1 MIKKIIGCM
10 LLAAAA
16 SMASSAVYADV
27 NTCYIDTNKNGS
39 WDSGENYYTSLT
51 DAVKAASSGSVIRM
65 VADETTASES
75 IEINNTITI
84 DGDGHTYTSK
94 KNAFIDASNA
104 NLTLYNINL
113 NNCGWNTIHFT
124 AGGTLKISNSTID
137 NSQGAAIYS
146 NGTLTMTDT
155 IISNCKKSNESGSIM
170 LYGDASISNSTIID
184 STGSGIWA
192 YGSSLTISST
202 VIKDGADTGITHK
215 SGTLTINNSTIS
227 GNKSSGIY
235 SDSSDNIIIDNSKI
249 TDGKA
254 CGLYFNSSATV
265 TATASA
271 FTLNA
276 KGGIRNLGGGKMH
289 LTDCSI
295 DRNRFQSSGDPNE
308 LGGGGFLNGENGLM
322 ILDRCSI
329 TDNLISGTDKGG
341 GGGENKGTLYM
352 NNCTVANNQTH
363 ELGGGLNNSGT
374 AYILNSTFTGNSSL
388 CTDPTRSAEANNGG
402 AIGVFSE
409 GKVYTVNTLFSVNY
423 CMNLSTNEPIPS
435 DIGIYSGSTGTA
447 GTNSNVHIYNCIYNT
462 IAKNNKDTSTADIDS
477 CNSISSGRDIFN
489 TFATGYILKTD
500 GSFNYDT
507 SFERPALTLTEKNKT
522 YAALLKKDSKALTG
536 GCITYFSVINLDN
549 DGIIAGYLNTDNQF
563 KPLNGKVLSDSEAVS
578 EEDAIAEIEE
588 TLGSSADTT
597 DEPSEETPNEET
609 DETIDESEENTE
621 IDTTEDV
628 QEKPADES
636 YEDTA
641 ESDTTDITVT
651 EDYISLYAPTAYD
664 SYKVGIYQNEA
675 SRIDGVVG
683 AIGPEEEN
691 KIYYTI
697 TVKDLENGLVN
708 GASIYGDTH
717 EKDKKITIEAIPNEG
732 YNFKQWKIVKYTT
745 DDNGS
750 RKEASTTYINLS
762 EYTITLDAN
771 YDVTPVFEPGY
782 NVTFSSD
789 PDSGY
794 YTKSGKSEDNNKNKS
809 GIIAFNITA
818 SVETVAQNTTI
829 TEFGMD
835 LSTDSDI
842 SIDTVGVRLSSQIS
856 SLTFSEGTTF
866 KFNATVDEI
875 PYNSFN
881 IPIYYRPYIVIAGTA
896 SDTNNSVENDDDS
909 SDSNSTVSSTN
920 NDGTYTAAEL
930 FHCNVDSNKWLG
942 GDAEHEADISNTSND
957 TSSAK

>member
-16 SMASSAVYADV
+16 GMASSAVYADG
-27 NTCYIDTNKNGS
+27 NTCYIDADNNGS
-39 WDSGENYYTSLT
+39 YNNGDTYYTSLY
-51 DAVKAASSGSVIRM
+51 DAVKAAPSGSVIRM
-65 VADETTASES
+65 IADETTASES

-84 DGDGHTYTSK
+84 DGAGHTYTSEQ
-94 KNAFIDASNA
+94 NAFTDTSNA
-104 NLTLYNINL
+104 NLTLTNINL

-192 YGSSLTISST
+192 DGSSLTISST

-215 SGTLTINNSTIS
+215 KGTLTINNSTIS

-265 TATASA
+265 TATDSA

-276 KGGIRNLGGGKMH
+276 KGGIRNLDGGKMH

-388 CTDPTRSAEANNGG
+388 CTDPYRSAGANNGG
-402 AIGVFSE
+402 AIGVFSN
-409 GKVYTVNTLFSVNY
+409 GQVYAVNTLFSVNY
-423 CMNLSTNEPIPS
+423 CLDLSANITTS

-447 GTNSNVHIYNCIYNT
+447 GTNSNVHVYNCIYNT
-462 IAKNNKDTSTADIDS
+462 IATRSDDTSSVELSDNKDLSNLS
-477 CNSISSGRDIFN
+477 ESGRYIFN
-489 TFATGYILKTD
+489 TFATGYILNTD
-500 GSFNYDT
+500 GSFDYKK
-507 SFERPALTLTEKNKT
+507 SFERPALTLTKNNNT
-522 YAALLKKDSKALTG
+522 YAALLKTDSEALTG
-536 GCITYFSVINLDN
+536 GCITYFSVIDLDN
-549 DGIIAGYLNTDNQF
+549 DGIIAGYLNKDNQF
-563 KPLNGKVLSDSEAVS
+563 KTLNGKVLSDSEAVS

-597 DEPSEETPNEET
+597 DEQSEETPNEET

-664 SYKVGIYQNEA
+664 SYKVVIYQNEA
-675 SRIDGVVG
+675 SRIEGVVG
-683 AIGPEEEN
+683 AIGPEEIA
-691 KIYYTI
+691 KTYYTI
-697 TVKDLENGLVN
+697 TVKDLENGSVN

-717 EKDKKITIEAIPNEG
+717 EENKPVTIEAIPNNG
-732 YNFKQWKIVKYTT
+732 YNFKNWKIVKYTT
-745 DDNGS
+745 DKNGS
-750 RKEASTTYINLS
+750 RTEDSPTYINSS
-762 EYTITLDAN
+762 EYTIKLDAN

-782 NVTFSSD
+782 TVTFSSD

-794 YTKSGKSEDNNKNKS
+794 YTTNGTSEDTNDNKT

-842 SIDTVGVRLSSQIS
+842 SVDTVGVRISSQIS

-875 PYNSFN
+875 PYDSFN
-881 IPIYYRPYIVIAGTA
+881 ILIYYRPYIVIAGTA
-896 SDTNNSVENDDDS
+896 SDTNNSVEDDDS

-942 GDAEHEADISNTSND
+942 GDNEHKGDISND

>member
-16 SMASSAVYADV
+16 GMASSAVYADV

-113 NNCGWNTIHFT
+113 NNCGWNTIYFT
-124 AGGTLKISNSTID
+124 AGGTLEINNSTID
-137 NSQGAAIYS
+137 NSQGTAVYCNTGNLALS
-146 NGTLTMTDT
+146 DVT
-155 IISNCKKSNESGSIM
+155 ISNCQQSGDSCSAVFISNT
-170 LYGDASISNSTIID
+170 DTASIYNCNIIGSKYKGIVNEGNSNLTITKSYISNNGD
-184 STGSGIWA
+184 TGFDNKGSGIVKVEN
-192 YGSSLTISST
+192 T
-202 VIKDGADTGITHK
+202 
-215 SGTLTINNSTIS
+215 
-227 GNKSSGIY
+227 
-235 SDSSDNIIIDNSKI
+235 
-249 TDGKA
+249 
-254 CGLYFNSSATV
+254 
-265 TATASA
+265 A

-276 KGGIRNLGGGKMH
+276 KGGVRNNNNGKMY

-295 DRNRFQSSGDPNE
+295 DRNRIRTSDSNE
-308 LGGGGFLNGENGLM
+308 FGGGGFLNGTNGLM

-329 TDNLISGTDKGG
+329 TDNLISDSFKGG
-341 GGGENKGTLYM
+341 GGGENNGTLYM

-388 CTDPTRSAEANNGG
+388 CTASDRSAGANNGG

-409 GKVYTVNTLFSVNY
+409 GKVYAVNTLFSVNY
-423 CMNLSTNEPIPS
+423 CMDLSTKKPIPS
-435 DIGIYSGSTGTA
+435 DIGVYSGNTNTT
-447 GTNSNVHIYNCIYNT
+447 GTNSNVHVYNCIYNT
-462 IAKNNKDTSTADIDS
+462 IAENNNDTSTFADIDS

-489 TFATGYILKTD
+489 TFATGYILNLD

-507 SFERPALTLTEKNKT
+507 SFERPALTLTENNNT
-522 YAALLKKDSKALTG
+522 YAALLKTDSKALTG
-536 GCITYFSVINLDN
+536 GCTTYFDIYELDN
-549 DGIIAGYLNTDNQF
+549 NKIIAGYLKNGQF
-563 KPLNGKVLSDSEAVS
+563 SSLNGMVLYNGDVVS
-578 EEDAIAEIEE
+578 EESAAASIKE
-588 TLGSSADTT
+588 TLETT
-597 DEPSEETPNEET
+597 DETV
-609 DETIDESEENTE
+609 DESEENTE
-621 IDTTEDV
+621 TDTTEDV
-628 QEKPADES
+628 QEES
-636 YEDTA
+636 DEDTVTA
-641 ESDTTDITVT
+641 DTTEDDQEEPIYESNEEITETDTADITAAEV
-651 EDYISLYAPTAYD
+651 YITLYDRTAYD
-664 SYKVGIYQNEA
+664 IYKVGKYQNEVT
-675 SRIDGVVG
+675 RVVGVVG
-683 AIGPEEEN
+683 AIGPEEET
-691 KIYYTI
+691 KTYYTI
-697 TVKDLENGLVN
+697 TVKGLENGSVN

-717 EKDKKITIEAIPNEG
+717 ESGSFITIEAIPNEG

-750 RKEASTTYINLS
+750 REEAFTTYINLS

-771 YDVTPVFEPGY
+771 YDVSPVFEPGY
-782 NVTFSSD
+782 TVTFSAD

-794 YTKSGKSEDNNKNKS
+794 YTANGTSKVDNETT

-818 SVETVAQNTTI
+818 SIDTVATSATI

-835 LSTDSDI
+835 LSTDINI
-842 SIDTVGVRLSSQIS
+842 SIDAVGSRIKSSNQS
-856 SLTFSEGTTF
+856 FEFTFSQNTTF
-866 KFNATVDEI
+866 QFNATVDEI
-875 PYNSFN
+875 PYNSFGTSV
-881 IPIYYRPYIVIAGTA
+881 YCRPYIVIAGTA